1 VDILCPLEL
10 QTQKKIQFSGVI
22 IMPIQKSQMHRLMRI
37 AALLK
42 ENRYPNSNT
51 LIKEFRRMAEE
62 EELEIEC
69 GKKTI
74 LRDMKLLETEFKCPL
89 AFDRGRNGYY
99 LKHHG
104 WDFIAPA
111 LLDENEMR
119 AAVIGARIS
128 EEIFP
133 APLKNKIRNAVDYLL
148 QNNNP
153 DFLDSANMDGLNI
166 LSGLYANIDPEIFQ
180 ALFQGWQTNRCV
192 KISYADWQG
201 ELSERIIEP
210 HTLVF
215 FNNSWYSKAFCHL
228 KKQPRTFALQRIKQA
243 RVLPYDDFTPDK
255 EIISSI
261 NPDDFLG
268 FEKISNVKL
277 LAKNYALD
285 HLRSSPL
292 HTHQHIHDDGTVE
305 IPAVAKEVLFPFI
318 LAQMGNVELLEPTEL
333 KNEFK
338 ARLQAMLA
346 AY

>member
-1 VDILCPLEL
+1 
-10 QTQKKIQFSGVI
+10 
-22 IMPIQKSQMHRLMRI
+22 MPIQKSQMHRLMRI

-111 LLDENEMR
+111 LLDENEML

-153 DFLDSANMDGLNI
+153 DFLDTANMASLNI
-166 LSGLYANIDPEIFQ
+166 LSGLFADLEPQVFMT
-180 ALFQGWQTNRCV
+180 LFQGWQTHHCV
-192 KISYADWQG
+192 RIAYADWQG
-201 ELSERIIEP
+201 ELSERIIDP

-215 FNNSWYSKAFCHL
+215 FNNSWYTKAFCHQ
-228 KKQPRTFALQRIKQA
+228 KKQPRTFALQRIKA
-243 RVLPYDDFTPDK
+243 AELSPRTFEPDK
-255 EIISSI
+255 EIIDSVT
-261 NPDDFLG
+261 PDDFLG
-268 FEKISNVKL
+268 FQKIRNVKL
-277 LAKNYALD
+277 QANGYALD
-285 HLRSSPL
+285 RLHAAPL
-292 HTHQHIHDDGTVE
+292 HSGQIIRTDGTVE

-318 LAQMGNVELLEPTEL
+318 LSQGGNVKLLEPAEL
-333 KNEFK
+333 KAELK
-338 ARLQAMLA
+338 ESLQKMLA
-346 AY
+346 DY